1 MKNYPLLL
9 LLLFALAP
17 FPAHSQADSK
27 KNIISSEN
35 TKYIYCEL
43 IDQSS
48 YWSGGTSEAPTS
60 GSRTSTFLVFGS
72 KSNYQNQAEERQ
84 YVSSLKN
91 GMDALDYMSQNGWEL
106 VFRNIR
112 GTGSATIETNYL
124 FRKKKP

>member
-1 MKNYPLLL
+1 MKNYTLLL
-9 LLLFALAP
+9 LLFFALAP

-48 YWSGGTSEAPTS
+48 YWSGGTPDAPTS

-72 KSNYQNQAEERQ
+72 KSNYPNQAEERQ

-106 VFRNIR
+106 IFRSSR